1 MSDFDEKQKNFD
13 IKKLKG
19 SQIEIT
25 AEISPEDFEKQHSR
39 ALKKLGESV
48 SIDGF
53 RKGHIPEAVLA
64 QKIGDSALLQEMA
77 ELAIADFYLKFLEE
91 EKVPAI
97 GRPSIVITKIA
108 RKNPLNFKITTAVLP
123 EITLPDYK
131 IIAKNVNVQKRET
144 PMVTDKEVGEIMAEI
159 KKTQQSVD
167 NPPRSDLDELS
178 TDKIRESLQKE
189 KELKEREK
197 VRLKIIEEITKEI
210 QAEIPDILIE
220 NEVEKMFAQFKENIS
235 RAGLTIKDYFAQ
247 IKKTEDYVKK
257 ERRNEAEKRV
267 KIQFALSEIAKK
279 ENIVVSKDELDA
291 EVARMLAYYKKADKG
306 TVRAY
311 IENLLTNERVFQFL
325 EACGVDAR
333 NTT

>member
-159 KKTQQSVD
+159 KKAQQSVD

-247 IKKTEDYVKK
+247 FQKTSLMRRLLGCLRIIKKQTREPSAHILKIFLPMNGSFNFWKPAVLTPGTQRKILTDDEDGVILKSS
-257 ERRNEAEKRV
+257 R
-267 KIQFALSEIAKK
+267 FAFTL
-279 ENIVVSKDELDA
+279 
-291 EVARMLAYYKKADKG
+291 
-306 TVRAY
+306 
-311 IENLLTNERVFQFL
+311 
-325 EACGVDAR
+325 
-333 NTT
+333 